1 MTARKN
7 PWVRLQYEPDVTNYT
22 ELGSDTG
29 AKLDLSSVEN
39 QDVLRVFEASKNLD
53 RYQLWPWILSNASSL
68 QNSTILLDT
77 DDPDIVRGYS
87 SRHPQFFYSHQPLN
101 KIRHINHFLN
111 YASEALE
118 DGGYIMCHARTAMMK
133 KQMIMNKYYRGIN
146 KVVYFFHYLWHRV
159 CPKLK
164 LTQWFYFLMTKGKN
178 RTYHRVEVMGR
189 MYRAGFEIIDEGFRF
204 GEFFVLAKKTKAPIW
219 DDEPSCGPL
228 IKLPRIGK
236 GGNIIG
242 VYKFRTMY
250 SYSEYLQP
258 YMYEHGGLREG
269 GKFAN
274 DYRVNEWGRLLRSCW
289 LDELPMFINFFKGQ
303 MKLVGVRPLSRHY
316 FSLYSEEMQRLRIKV
331 KPGLLPPFYYEQ
343 ETPKTIEDVQA
354 SERRYIESY
363 LQAPFRTDWKYF
375 WGSLLNILFRRKRS
389 H

>member
-1 MTARKN
+1 M
-7 PWVRLQYEPDVTNYT
+7 QYEPDYADYS

-29 AKLDLSSVEN
+29 AKLDLLSVEN
-39 QDVLRVFEASKNLD
+39 PDVLRVFEASKQLD
-53 RYQLWPWILSNASSL
+53 RNQLWPWILSNASSL
-68 QNSTILLDT
+68 QESTILLDT
-77 DDPDIVRGYS
+77 VDADIILQYKD
-87 SRHPQFFYSHQPLN
+87 RHPQFFYSHQGLN
-101 KIRHINHFLN
+101 KIRHLNHYLN
-111 YASEALE
+111 YASEALSE
-118 DGGYIMCHARTAMMK
+118 GGYFMCHARTAMLK
-133 KQMIMNKYYRGIN
+133 KRQIMDKYIN
-146 KVVYFFHYLWHRV
+146 GVSKIVYLGHYLWHRV

-164 LTQWFYFLMTKGKN
+164 LTQWLYFAITKGTN

-189 MYRAGFEIIDEGFRF
+189 LYRAGFEIIDEGFRF

-236 GGNIIG
+236 NGNIIG

-258 YMYEHGGLREG
+258 YMYAHGGLREG

-274 DYRVNEWGRLLRSCW
+274 DYRVNEWGRLLRSFW

-316 FSLYSEEMQRLRIKV
+316 FSLYTPEMQELRIKV

-343 ETPKTIEDVQA
+343 ESPKTVEEVQA
-354 SERRYIESY
+354 SERRYIEAY
-363 LQAPFRTDWKYF
+363 LRAPFRTDWKYF
-375 WGSLLNILFRRKRS
+375 WGSVGNILFRRKRS